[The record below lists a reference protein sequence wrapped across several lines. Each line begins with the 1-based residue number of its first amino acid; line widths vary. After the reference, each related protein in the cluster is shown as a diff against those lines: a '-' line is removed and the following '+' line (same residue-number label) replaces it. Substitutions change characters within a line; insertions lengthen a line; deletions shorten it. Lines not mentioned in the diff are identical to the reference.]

1 MALVEIQNV
10 TKTFK
15 TKVAGAQGEV
25 HALSG
30 VSFSLERGEIV
41 AITGASGCGKTTM
54 LRIIMGLEQ
63 ASGGSVMVNGKK
75 VNACGYDRGM
85 VFQHSELLPWRSA
98 IENVAF
104 GLELKGMDKPTR
116 VAEAARYLELVGL
129 SHAAERLP
137 HQLSGGMKQR
147 VGIARALAIGPD
159 VLLMDE
165 PFGALDAQTREGLQ
179 NELLAIQA
187 KTQQTIILVTHDLD
201 EAVLLADRV
210 VVMSRGRVAEMLDV
224 HLPRP
229 RPSLAAL
236 RGNPEFG
243 NKRLRLWELLKT
255 EMDADARKAA

>member
-1 MALVEIQNV
+1 MALVDIQNV
-10 TKTFK
+10 SKTFR
-15 TKVAGAQGEV
+15 TKVGGNLREV
-25 HALSG
+25 HALNG

-63 ASGGSVMVNGKK
+63 ASGGSVSVNGN
-75 VNACGYDRGM
+75 VVSACGYDRGM
-85 VFQHSELLPWRSA
+85 VFQHSELLPWRNA
-98 IENVAF
+98 LQNVAF
-104 GLELKGMDKPTR
+104 GLELKGMDKATR
-116 VAEAARYLELVGL
+116 MHEARRHLDLVGL
-129 SHAAERLP
+129 GHAAERLP

-147 VGIARALAIGPD
+147 VGIARALAIGPE

-179 NELLAIQA
+179 NELVAIQA
-187 KTQQTIILVTHDLD
+187 ETQQTIIIVTHDLD

-210 VVMSRGRVAEMLDV
+210 VVMSRGRVAEIIEV
-224 HLPRP
+224 KLPRP

-243 NKRLRLWELLKT
+243 EKRLRLWELLKT